1 MSYRRTTIKLRTSG
15 AYPESAALRWSRPL
29 SLALSPLRGAREF
42 CRAAGSTRHVQA
54 QVRWAKGIRRLDGV
68 SPYRLGGA
76 RESANRKGAVSRCA
90 GAPARGFTLIELLV
104 VIAIIAILAAL
115 LLPALGKAKDTAVRT
130 TDVNNIRQM
139 VLALTM
145 YGNDNGDN
153 SPWSNWLAG
162 DAANRQGWLYTINP
176 QASGT
181 AQFDPRTGA
190 LWPALQNSNMYFCP
204 RDKLTPTFNLRG
216 QQCSTYVMNG
226 AVNGYGRD
234 IYPPDKLSQMPPRGI
249 VFWEPD
255 ENDIGNFND
264 GASSPNEGLTAR
276 HLMGGV
282 DGEFD
287 GAAGFIKQ
295 SAWNNGCAQAGANQ
309 FWCYPDSPDGR

>member
-1 MSYRRTTIKLRTSG
+1 MASQSETGECRKPG
-15 AYPESAALRWSRPL
+15 AAA
-29 SLALSPLRGAREF
+29 
-42 CRAAGSTRHVQA
+42 RA
-54 QVRWAKGIRRLDGV
+54 
-68 SPYRLGGA
+68 
-76 RESANRKGAVSRCA
+76 
-90 GAPARGFTLIELLV
+90 FTLIELLV

-115 LLPALGKAKDTAVRT
+115 LLPALGNAKDMAVRT
-130 TDVNNIRQM
+130 TDVNNVKEM
-139 VLALTM
+139 VLGLTM
-145 YGNDNGDN
+145 YGNDNQDN

-162 DAANRQGWLYTINP
+162 DATNRQGWLYTINP
-176 QASGT
+176 QASGP

-190 LWPALQNSNMYFCP
+190 LWPTLQNSNSFFCP
-204 RDKLTPTFNLRG
+204 RDKLSPTFRLRG

-234 IYPPDKLSQMPPRGI
+234 IYPPSKLSQMPPRGI

-276 HLMGGV
+276 HLKGGV

-287 GAAGFIKQ
+287 GAAAFIKQ
-295 SAWNNGCAQAGANQ
+295 NDWNSGVAQTVANQ
-309 FWCYPDSPDGR
+309 FWCYPDSSDGR